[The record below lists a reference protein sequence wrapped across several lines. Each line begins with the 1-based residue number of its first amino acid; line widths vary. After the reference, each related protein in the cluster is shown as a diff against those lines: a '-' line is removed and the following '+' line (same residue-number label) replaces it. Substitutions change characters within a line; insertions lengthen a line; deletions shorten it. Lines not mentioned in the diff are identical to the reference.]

1 MTEKNNKQMLIEIG
15 SRLERIEKQNEL
27 LHENEKK
34 QVKKEK
40 AIHKSIIIVTLLI
53 IMIFIALYLYKND
66 NTIVAITGNPENI
79 SVTNFNGD
87 FSTDTNLIML
97 DKGEI
102 INRDN
107 IIFRI
112 GENEYS
118 ANPGELEIFFDC
130 DKDIEK
136 YGHKYGNS
144 MMTSK
149 DVMYYSTSTSSDYQI
164 ISDVISFRKMSSTDD
179 YLSNMIRR
187 HTNEAPEEE
196 TLIVNFIA
204 PQTDALLQIQKKE
217 VIQLSGGIIVKF
229 KGKELSSTSVNLE
242 INNDIG
248 CSFILHDLSNLELM
262 IRNDDGFSLNG
273 NIESINGPL

>member
-27 LHENEKK
+27 LHDNEKK

-87 FSTDTNLIML
+87 FSTDTKLIML
-97 DKGEI
+97 DKGAI

-136 YGHKYGNS
+136 YGYKYGNS

-149 DVMYYSTSTSSDYQI
+149 DAMYYSTTISSDYRM

-187 HTNEAPEEE
+187 HTNEDPEEE

-217 VIQLSGGIIVKF
+217 VIILSGGVIVKF